1 MSESEISAECA
12 ASKAVTDWFD
22 AQPSRGLLGCTP
34 SMVAGIA
41 INAYRQAL
49 ASGAGDD
56 GWGAWAVWNFDMGPT
71 LQAVFPDEVSAHRYV
86 QRQGY
91 FANVT
96 RLTAGE
102 FADQVRHA

>member
-1 MSESEISAECA
+1 MSDLTAECA
-12 ASKAVTDWFD
+12 AYKAVTDWLD
-22 AQPSRGLLGCTP
+22 EQPSRGLIGCTP
-34 SMVAGIA
+34 SMVAGVA
-41 INAYRQAL
+41 LNAYRAAL
-49 ASGAGDD
+49 AEGAADD
-56 GWGAWAVWNFDMGPT
+56 GWDVWAVWNFDMGPT

-102 FADQVRHA
+102 FADQVRNA